1 MPQRQSD
8 RWVTP
13 STVIVGILTVGAVLA
28 LAIAAITWLTV
39 QGVDPDPML
48 KLVAQIGGGVAGVL
62 SLLLQFANR
71 ASTVKTERNTG
82 VLMNHTGDI
91 ADAVYEVAGAIPR
104 PVGRHLAD
112 DTVMQMSAAPAPSG
126 R

>member
-13 STVIVGILTVGAVLA
+13 STVIVGILTAGAVLA
-28 LAIAAITWLTV
+28 LTIAAITWLTV

-48 KLVAQIGGGVAGVL
+48 KLVATIGGGLAGVL

-71 ASTVKTERNTG
+71 ATTVKTERNTG

-91 ADAVYEVAGAIPR
+91 ANAVYEVADAIPR
-104 PVGRHLAD
+104 PVARHASD
-112 DTVMQMSAAPAPSG
+112 DTVQMNGAAPVLRGS
-126 R
+126 